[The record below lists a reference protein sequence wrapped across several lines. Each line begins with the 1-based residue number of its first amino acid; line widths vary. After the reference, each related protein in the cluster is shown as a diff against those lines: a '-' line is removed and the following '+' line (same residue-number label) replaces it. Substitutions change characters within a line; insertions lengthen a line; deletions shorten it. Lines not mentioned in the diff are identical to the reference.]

1 MCGWPVTPSFAWPWS
16 RDPDVV
22 EQAEVVIIGGGPA
35 GAATALTLAHLGVEV
50 LLLDR
55 ARFPRGKLCGDFLHP
70 LGTAALADLGVL
82 AEVLPQAQTLRGMLI
97 VSPEGR
103 EVFARFAH
111 GHGLSLSRAVLDDV
125 LLRAAQRAGAAV
137 RTGVAARAVARHG
150 DRWRITTDGGTL
162 EARLLVGA
170 DGLHSRVAAAAGLRH
185 RPGRA
190 GRYALGIYVHGLPAR
205 RGFGEM
211 HLGRGAYCGVSV
223 FPDGLAN
230 ITMVLPKAALRMR
243 RGGEPRERVSDWLDP
258 MFTSFPRLQPRLA
271 SAAPARQVRA
281 VGPLAITG
289 GGVVGDGVL
298 LVGDA
303 AACTDPL
310 TGQGVSLALTAA
322 PVAARTIA
330 EALRRGDLRDVALAP
345 YARWH
350 AGRLNGLRRFLRLVD
365 WLALRTP
372 LIEPLARAW
381 QDQPALA
388 TRFLDVI
395 GSGAPTR
402 VLLGP
407 AYVSRLLRTCI
418 SRT

>member
-1 MCGWPVTPSFAWPWS
+1 M
-16 RDPDVV
+16 V
-22 EQAEVVIIGGGPA
+22 ERADVVIIGGGPA
-35 GAATALTLAHLGVEV
+35 GAATALTLARLGVEV

-55 ARFPRGKLCGDFLHP
+55 ARFPREKLCGDFLHP
-70 LGTAALADLGVL
+70 LGTAALEHIGVL
-82 AEVLPQAQTLRGMLI
+82 AEVLPPAQALRGMLI

-103 EVFARFAH
+103 EVFAPFAH
-111 GHGLSLSRAVLDDV
+111 GTGLSLSRTVLDDV
-125 LLRAAQRAGAAV
+125 MLRAAQRAGAAV
-137 RTGVAARAVARHG
+137 RTGVAARTVAPHG

-162 EARLLVGA
+162 ETRLLVGA
-170 DGLHSRVAAAAGLRH
+170 DGLHSRVALAAGLRG

-190 GRYALGIYVHGLPAR
+190 GRYALGIYVRSLPAPK
-205 RGFGEM
+205 GFGEM

-223 FPDGLAN
+223 FADGLAN
-230 ITMVLPKAALRMR
+230 VTMVLPKAALRMR
-243 RGGEPRERVSDWLDP
+243 RGGAPRERAGDWLDR
-258 MFTSFPRLQPRLA
+258 MFTSFPRLHPRLA
-271 SAAPARQVRA
+271 SAAPSRQVRA

-303 AACTDPL
+303 AASTDPL

-330 EALRRGDLRDVALAP
+330 DALRRGDRSAVALAP

-350 AGRLNGLRRFLRLVD
+350 THRLNGLRRFLRLVD

-381 QDQPALA
+381 QDRPALA
-388 TRFLDVI
+388 TRFLDVL
-395 GSGAPTR
+395 GSGASTR
-402 VLLGP
+402 ALLDP